1 MRYLNTEKITFI
13 IDDKI
18 AIMNDIRPIPI
29 YTTRETINIREGEF
43 LDEIATRKNVFGPDS
58 EISIYT
64 IFEHNVL
71 DLFENYFNLWD
82 LKTLNIPNRL

>member
-1 MRYLNTEKITFI
+1 MRYLNTDQVSFV
-13 IDDKI
+13 IDGTT
-18 AIMNDIRPIPI
+18 ATVNDIRPIPT

-64 IFEHNVL
+64 IFEHNAL
-71 DLFENYFNLWD
+71 DLFENHFNLWD
-82 LKTLNIPNRL
+82 LKTINIPNR